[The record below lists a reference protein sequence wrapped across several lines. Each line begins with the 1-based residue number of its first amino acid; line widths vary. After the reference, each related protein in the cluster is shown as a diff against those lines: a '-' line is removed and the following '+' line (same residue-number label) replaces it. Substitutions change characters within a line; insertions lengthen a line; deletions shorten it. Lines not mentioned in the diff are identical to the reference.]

1 MFCTECGKP
10 IKSGYKFCPYC
21 GARMDQDL
29 MDPPELDV
37 FSTQSEDKP
46 PEDPPIELE
55 SEFDF
60 FSDIPPLQDCDED
73 LPDVQNLLDQQEPS
87 ATALPEDSETLEPPP
102 NFTFEEETFESAEDE
117 AQDAPYFVYHPKEEP
132 NHTAVDLQKK
142 PVENEYHPGNLKKRP
157 AAMLA
162 PILTRSPSLGFK
174 VLLIILIVSAAL
186 AASVVG
192 YQFLFTKE
200 PFADGWL
207 FGM

>member
-29 MDPPELDV
+29 IDQPESDV
-37 FSTQSEDKP
+37 FSTNTQEKLSEDP
-46 PEDPPIELE
+46 SIDLE

-60 FSDIPPLQDCDED
+60 FTDIPPLQDCDED
-73 LPDVQNLLDQQEPS
+73 MPDAQNLLEQQEPS
-87 ATALPEDSETLEPPP
+87 ASVLPQDSEALEPPP
-102 NFTFEEETFESAEDE
+102 NFTFEEEPTNTVEDS

-132 NHTAVDLQKK
+132 NHTTVDLQNK
-142 PVENEYHPGNLKKRP
+142 PAENEYHPGNLKKCP
-157 AAMLA
+157 AAVLA
-162 PILTRSPSLGFK
+162 PILTRRPSLGFK
-174 VLLIILIVSAAL
+174 VILIILIVSAAL

-192 YQFLFTKE
+192 YQFLFAKE

-207 FGM
+207 FGL